1 VQAKAT
7 TDHCIETGSSNTL
20 FGDTTMWTMHVWYM
34 NDRGAMCQ
42 DFESICCP
50 DEEIVEVAN
59 GILVD
64 LYGHYDYVIGVTTK
78 NHG

>member
-1 VQAKAT
+1 
-7 TDHCIETGSSNTL
+7 
-20 FGDTTMWTMHVWYM
+20 MWTMHVWYM